1 MSDVDCGP
9 VPSVL
14 DLEGG
19 DTLTVGR
26 AWPRTVRDGARILLV
41 EGRDGAGRLRAAR
54 LQLRRS
60 GDRWAV
66 AESRVVPP
74 GGDPRLP
81 DLAHAAVGGTLVV
94 HRYGRRAVVAR
105 DDSYVKVVRP
115 GQGPAVAQ
123 AARHGRAL
131 ALAAGFDAPT
141 VEDVGDGQVTFGVLP
156 GQSLHEFGARLTTT
170 EWSRWWGRWATA
182 WPVLARPD
190 ARDMGAQH
198 LPRHSARDEAAV
210 LRRWVD
216 HVTAF
221 EALPEVSRRRL
232 GERAEAVSHALA
244 HGPAQHP
251 VVSHRD
257 LHDKQVLAHSGSLGL
272 LDFDTVALAEPA
284 LDLANLFVHAGL
296 RADQALWS
304 PCHRDIAQRAV
315 LTVAE
320 QTGVDLGRFETYAE
334 ATRIRLACLY
344 AFRPAH
350 RDLARNWAG
359 TPLASAPL
367 PHQAIAAHPESVN
380 RSGAGV
386 GGRPRAPASGTLG

>member
-1 MSDVDCGP
+1 MSDVGCGA

-14 DLEGG
+14 DIDG

-26 AWPRTVRDGARILLV
+26 AWPRPVRDGARVLLV

-54 LQLRRS
+54 LRLERS
-60 GDRWAV
+60 GDGWAV
-66 AESRVVPP
+66 AESRVAPP

-81 DLAHAAVGGTLVV
+81 GLALAAVGGTLVV
-94 HRYGRRAVVAR
+94 HRYGRRAVIAR

-115 GQGPAVAQ
+115 GNGPVVAQ

-131 ALAAGFDAPT
+131 AFAAGFDAPT
-141 VEDVGDGQVTFGVLP
+141 VEDVGDGQVGFGVLP
-156 GQSLHEFGARLTTT
+156 GQSLHELGARLTAT
-170 EWSRWWGRWATA
+170 EWALWWARWATA
-182 WPVLARPD
+182 WPVLARP
-190 ARDMGAQH
+190 AGDMGAQQ
-198 LPRHSARDEAAV
+198 LPSHSPRDEAAI
-210 LRRWVD
+210 LRRWVN
-216 HVTAF
+216 HVTDF
-221 EALPEVSRRRL
+221 EALPVVARRRL
-232 GERAEAVSHALA
+232 GERAEAVSHALV

-257 LHDKQVLAHSGSLGL
+257 LHDKQVLAHAGSLGL

-334 ATRIRLACLY
+334 ATRVRLACLY
-344 AFRPAH
+344 AFRPAQ
-350 RDLARNWAG
+350 RDLALGWAG
-359 TPLASAPL
+359 APLASATL
-367 PHQAIAAHPESVN
+367 PH
-380 RSGAGV
+380 
-386 GGRPRAPASGTLG
+386 